1 MRNFSQFSL
10 FTALMLVA
18 NQTIAGVNQSPGSE
32 FGVGS
37 IGLIALGFSS
47 VAYVTVQR
55 QKQKVKARVFSVG

>member
-1 MRNFSQFSL
+1 MATNK
-10 FTALMLVA
+10 T
-18 NQTIAGVNQSPGSE
+18 QSTNSV

-55 QKQKVKARVFSVG
+55 QKQKVKARVFSAG